1 MLPLNIPSFLSA
13 RLALLQCFPGL
24 SISIFYVVE
33 SNRYAEQLYEDLLY
47 YYNKNVRP
55 VKNASESIK
64 VKFGASLI
72 RIIDVVS
79 FSSKYGNKKRIKFCC
94 IQ

>member
-1 MLPLNIPSFLSA
+1 MRAFGIVLVTIVVY
-13 RLALLQCFPGL
+13 
-24 SISIFYVVE
+24 IVE

-72 RIIDVVS
+72 RIIDVEKLKLPPY
-79 FSSKYGNKKRIKFCC
+79 SSCVFLS
-94 IQ
+94 

>member
-1 MLPLNIPSFLSA
+1 MRAFGIVLVTIVVY
-13 RLALLQCFPGL
+13 
-24 SISIFYVVE
+24 IVE

-72 RIIDVVS
+72 RIIDVEKLK
-79 FSSKYGNKKRIKFCC
+79 FSPYSSRVFLKRPTPQVFHK
-94 IQ
+94 QR

>member
-1 MLPLNIPSFLSA
+1 MRAFGIVLVTIVVY
-13 RLALLQCFPGL
+13 
-24 SISIFYVVE
+24 IVE

-72 RIIDVVS
+72 RIIDVVEQ
-79 FSSKYGNKKRIKFCC
+79 KIIKCDEDDHNDPLWTPDDNNEDGPS
-94 IQ
+94 I